1 VSCRNVR
8 HKVAKDRLLRART
21 VAPAATSEHCKAKQD
36 EQGGNIKVA
45 AASEKNRSESP
56 GATKP
61 RNEHCFAASEI
72 MGEVCAC
79 VDDD

>member
-1 VSCRNVR
+1 MFGTKSRKTGYYAR
-8 HKVAKDRLLRART
+8 EQLHRLRQAKIARRSKTSKVAT
-21 VAPAATSEHCKAKQD
+21 
-36 EQGGNIKVA
+36 
-45 AASEKNRSESP
+45 SESP

-72 MGEVCAC
+72 MDEVCAC